1 MGDFLKKVDEV
12 LSELISSGDRVLVGV
27 SGGADSIALIQVL
40 NKFSLSKNYTLAIAH
55 INHMARGKDSFKDA
69 KFVKDVAKN
78 LGLPF
83 FSQEINVDDERLRL
97 KKNFQEVA
105 RSIRYKFF
113 EETLKIVDFW
123 DQLKCHHLQI
133 HHFQVYC

>member
-1 MGDFLKKVDEV
+1 MDDFLKKADEV
-12 LSELISSGDRVLVGV
+12 LSELISSGDKVLVGV

-40 NKFSLSKNYTLAIAH
+40 KKFSLSQNYTLVIAH

-83 FSQEINVDDERLRL
+83 FYKEINVDDQRLRL
-97 KKNFQEVA
+97 KKTFKRLLDRFDINF
-105 RSIRYKFF
+105 
-113 EETLKIVDFW
+113 LK
-123 DQLKCHHLQI
+123 KH
-133 HHFQVYC
+133 